1 MKYLKIFESF
11 NKENIDLSEFSVRY
25 ELSYQDMSKLLK
37 LIKNQYG
44 IDFKK
49 YINVIV
55 TLRSEIE
62 YYFSE
67 YIKQP
72 HNFNRKDFYLWIYD
86 ENDKWFEELLED
98 PIFQQEIAIKMGN
111 QLNNIVDYLNDDIKD
126 DYRHLLDIE
135 PEFVEYNEKRVDYD
149 PIYIDIQLEYNDFV
163 TAMKQISHKLSKFD
177 RRQPFYKD
185 NMIDFVKLLNI
196 DEIKKI
202 VFDIIKKHDVFKK
215 CMDRQNSFWW
225 GLEKY
230 ISDFFILFED
240 KQIIKLIADKYPEE
254 LLKIEHILTQ
264 EIKDEYSYI
273 FNMNDI
279 GLY

>member
-11 NKENIDLSEFSVRY
+11 NKENIDLSQFSVRY

-67 YIKQP
+67 YIKQA

-98 PIFQQEIAIKMGN
+98 PIFQKEIAIKMGN

-177 RRQPFYKD
+177 RREPFYKD
-185 NMIDFVKLLNI
+185 NLIDFIKLMNI
-196 DEIKKI
+196 DEIKEYI
-202 VFDIIKKHDVFKK
+202 FDVIKKHDVFKK
-215 CMDRQNSFWW
+215 SMDIQNSFWW
-225 GLEKY
+225 GLEHY
-230 ISDFFILFED
+230 LIEFFNIFRDEKL
-240 KQIIKLIADKYPEE
+240 IKLIADKYPEE
-254 LLKIEHILTQ
+254 LLKTEHILTQ